1 MDERIIIHLH
11 FDSLAGEA
19 TVKDTIRYLI
29 NNYFNRS
36 LIYNDNLDFFVSCS
50 CLPFRF
56 LNVVCIMVYTVS
68 LLRLDYNKFY
78 ICFSKL
84 LILLSPFK
92 KIFVC
97 GYVTSVT

>member
-1 MDERIIIHLH
+1 MDEWIIIHLH

-56 LNVVCIMVYTVS
+56 LNVAYVYLLVMVHRIYYT
-68 LLRLDYNKFY
+68 
-78 ICFSKL
+78 
-84 LILLSPFK
+84 
-92 KIFVC
+92 
-97 GYVTSVT
+97 